1 MHLVRA
7 SITNTYGPMAGK
19 KADNINRL
27 AASDEPSYVETQ
39 WRVASGT
46 MLIRRSFRNADAGLW
61 LNNERLV
68 GAKNDDITAKA
79 LELSGVKQQVFDDF
93 LFANFSQ
100 ITCVA
105 NGTRDARVS
114 LIQPLCGLE
123 RLPLIDRYLRDSV
136 NVNTALVEAFDPKEL
151 DEQAS
156 QWGQLRLAIKRA
168 AAKLQEFDEKLPSAK
183 YVSQQRK
190 LLREYEDRK
199 EQRQQLTLASDRK
212 RKLIAERKSLETE
225 LAEAEQKLADAKIAS
240 MAAKEAVDKHLA
252 AGKLHSEYKAYQ
264 QRLDSL
270 IEVID
275 EPPPKE
281 PAKHAVI
288 KHSAAELN
296 AKCEYLLNQL
306 KGVDKAIRNAKEGT
320 TFDCQTCR
328 NPVNVTQAYR
338 HKLQQ
343 ERESLTLD
351 LREQQSIADAATEYE
366 SQLASWKLA
375 IAWHEKSTKAAK
387 LEMDALAKPVGGDAP
402 PVGSIDLLNRSFAD
416 AKALERSA
424 ERVAREA
431 SDKLVAISARCKA
444 ASEDVVR
451 RKQQLGEQVSA
462 ITSRQLAE
470 IRQLL
475 AACDAVSQQRQT
487 VSEELANLRGKAAAT
502 VKQLRKLRTDRRK
515 ICERAKWLDTLKRSR
530 DVIKRDRLPARV
542 IAVMLRRTTS
552 KLNEYLLKL
561 GVPFTAI
568 ADPEQFSFTI
578 RHRDG
583 TKEAANRLSTG
594 QSLCL
599 GVAFWLARADVFA
612 GQLPM
617 FWFDEPVANL
627 DAERKVQVAELFGKL
642 GQELAKNGRQGIVIT
657 HDDAIIKTATEVI
670 RL

>member
-1 MHLVRA
+1 
-7 SITNTYGPMAGK
+7 
-19 KADNINRL
+19 
-27 AASDEPSYVETQ
+27 
-39 WRVASGT
+39 
-46 MLIRRSFRNADAGLW
+46 
-61 LNNERLV
+61 
-68 GAKNDDITAKA
+68 
-79 LELSGVKQQVFDDF
+79 
-93 LFANFSQ
+93 
-100 ITCVA
+100 
-105 NGTRDARVS
+105 
-114 LIQPLCGLE
+114 
-123 RLPLIDRYLRDSV
+123 
-136 NVNTALVEAFDPKEL
+136 
-151 DEQAS
+151 
-156 QWGQLRLAIKRA
+156 
-168 AAKLQEFDEKLPSAK
+168 
-183 YVSQQRK
+183 
-190 LLREYEDRK
+190 
-199 EQRQQLTLASDRK
+199 
-212 RKLIAERKSLETE
+212 
-225 LAEAEQKLADAKIAS
+225 
-240 MAAKEAVDKHLA
+240 
-252 AGKLHSEYKAYQ
+252 
-264 QRLDSL
+264 
-270 IEVID
+270 
-275 EPPPKE
+275 
-281 PAKHAVI
+281 
-288 KHSAAELN
+288 
-296 AKCEYLLNQL
+296 
-306 KGVDKAIRNAKEGT
+306 
-320 TFDCQTCR
+320 
-328 NPVNVTQAYR
+328 VNVTQAYR